1 MVIFILYLLTRRILT
16 MAISVGIKR
25 VGVDHNHN
33 QYKYTVLSIDEIK
46 AQTDSL
52 IDLLDRCKPILTT
65 QKVLTALRSDKVVN
79 YPLGHEYA
87 ILEMKKQVSAIFAN
101 IRAKYAHNG
110 LGFKIETINKIE
122 SSVKYRIMCIIK
134 DAYKIQNQK

>member
-1 MVIFILYLLTRRILT
+1 MS
-16 MAISVGIKR
+16 ISVGIER

-33 QYKYTVLSIDEIK
+33 QYKATIMSIEEIK

-65 QKVLTALRSDKVVN
+65 QKVLQALRSDKVVN
-79 YPLGHEYA
+79 YPLYHEYA

-110 LGFKIETINKIE
+110 LRFKIETINKIE
-122 SSVKYRIMCIIK
+122 SSVKHRIMCIMK

>member
-1 MVIFILYLLTRRILT
+1 MS
-16 MAISVGIKR
+16 ISVGIER
-25 VGVDHNHN
+25 VGVNHN
-33 QYKYTVLSIDEIK
+33 QYKATIMSIEEIK

-65 QKVLTALRSDKVVN
+65 QKVLQALRSDKVVN
-79 YPLGHEYA
+79 YPLYHEYA

-110 LGFKIETINKIE
+110 LGFKIETINEIE
-122 SSVKYRIMCIIK
+122 SSVKYRIMCIMK
-134 DAYKIQNQK
+134 DAYKIQNQ

>member
-1 MVIFILYLLTRRILT
+1 MS
-16 MAISVGIKR
+16 ISVGIER
-25 VGVDHNHN
+25 VGNRNHN
-33 QYKYTVLSIDEIK
+33 QYKASIMSIDEIK
-46 AQTDSL
+46 AQTNSL
-52 IDLLDRCKPILTT
+52 IELLDKCKPILTT
-65 QKVLTALRSDKVVN
+65 QKVLNALRSDKVVN

-110 LGFKIETINKIE
+110 LGFKIETINEIE
-122 SSVKYRIMCIIK
+122 SSVKYRIMCIMK

>member
-52 IDLLDRCKPILTT
+52 ITLLDKCKP
-65 QKVLTALRSDKVVN
+65 
-79 YPLGHEYA
+79 

-122 SSVKYRIMCIIK
+122 SSVKYRIMCIMK

>member
-1 MVIFILYLLTRRILT
+1 MS
-16 MAISVGIKR
+16 ISVGIER
-25 VGVDHNHN
+25 VGVDYNHN
-33 QYKYTVLSIDEIK
+33 KAKATIMSIDEIK

-52 IDLLDRCKPILTT
+52 IDLLDKCKPILTT

-101 IRAKYAHNG
+101 LRAKYAHNG
-110 LGFKIETINKIE
+110 LSILIEKLNCLE
-122 SSVKYRIMCIIK
+122 SSVKYRIMCIMK
-134 DAYKIQNQK
+134 DAYKIQNQ

>member
-1 MVIFILYLLTRRILT
+1 MS
-16 MAISVGIKR
+16 ISVGIER
-25 VGVDHNHN
+25 VGVDYNHN
-33 QYKYTVLSIDEIK
+33 KAKATIMSIDEIK

-52 IDLLDRCKPILTT
+52 IDLLDKCKPILTT

-101 IRAKYAHNG
+101 LRAKYAHNG
-110 LGFKIETINKIE
+110 LSILIEKLNCLE
-122 SSVKYRIMCIIK
+122 SSVKYRIMCIMK

>member
-1 MVIFILYLLTRRILT
+1 MS
-16 MAISVGIKR
+16 ISVGIER
-25 VGVDHNHN
+25 VGVDYNHN
-33 QYKYTVLSIDEIK
+33 KAKASIMSLDEIK

-52 IDLLDRCKPILTT
+52 IDLLDKCKPILTT

-101 IRAKYAHNG
+101 LRAKYAHNG
-110 LGFKIETINKIE
+110 LSILIEKLNCLE
-122 SSVKYRIMCIIK
+122 SSVKYRIMCIMK

>member
-1 MVIFILYLLTRRILT
+1 MS
-16 MAISVGIKR
+16 ISVGIER
-25 VGVDHNHN
+25 VGVDYNHN
-33 QYKYTVLSIDEIK
+33 KAKASIMSLDEIK

-52 IDLLDRCKPILTT
+52 IDLLDKCKPILTT

-101 IRAKYAHNG
+101 LRTKYAHNG
-110 LGFKIETINKIE
+110 LSILIEKLNCLE
-122 SSVKYRIMCIIK
+122 SSVKYRIMCIMK

>member
-1 MVIFILYLLTRRILT
+1 MS
-16 MAISVGIKR
+16 ISVGIER
-25 VGVDHNHN
+25 VGVDHN
-33 QYKYTVLSIDEIK
+33 QYKATIMSIDEIK

-65 QKVLTALRSDKVVN
+65 QKVLQALRSDKVVN
-79 YPLGHEYA
+79 YPLYHEYA

-122 SSVKYRIMCIIK
+122 SSVKYRIMCIMK

>member
-1 MVIFILYLLTRRILT
+1 MS
-16 MAISVGIKR
+16 ISVGIER
-25 VGVDHNHN
+25 VGNRNHN
-33 QYKYTVLSIDEIK
+33 QYKASIMSIDEIK
-46 AQTDSL
+46 AQTNIL
-52 IDLLDRCKPILTT
+52 IELLDKCKPILTT
-65 QKVLTALRSDKVVN
+65 QKVLNALRSDKVVN

-110 LGFKIETINKIE
+110 LGFKIETINEIE
-122 SSVKYRIMCIIK
+122 SSVKYRIMCIMK

>member
-1 MVIFILYLLTRRILT
+1 MS
-16 MAISVGIKR
+16 ISVGIKR

-65 QKVLTALRSDKVVN
+65 QKVLQALRSDKVVN
-79 YPLGHEYA
+79 YPLYHEYA

-110 LGFKIETINKIE
+110 LGFKIETINEIE
-122 SSVKYRIMCIIK
+122 SSVKYRIMCIMK